1 MRIEDWRRDAG
12 FAVRLLARHPGFTAT
27 AVVALGLA
35 IGANTTVFTL
45 ANAFL
50 FKNLPFD
57 AADRIVYI
65 SSQDQRGAGP
75 RSVSYLDYLALQTQV
90 PSLTDALRR
99 ATGSTRTS
107 ICSRSGI
114 ASTT

>member
-1 MRIEDWRRDAG
+1 MEDWRRDAV
-12 FAVRLLARHPGFTAT
+12 FAIRLLARHPGFTAA
-27 AVVALGLA
+27 AVIALALA

-65 SSQDQRGAGP
+65 SSHNP
-75 RSVSYLDYLALQTQV
+75 RTPTPRTVSYADYLELRTQV
-90 PSLTDALRR
+90 ASLTGIGAL
-99 ATGSTRTS
+99 TTSTVDLS
-107 ICSRSGI
+107 DG
-114 ASTT
+114 

>member
-1 MRIEDWRRDAG
+1 VRLEDWRRDA
-12 FAVRLLARHPGFTAT
+12 ASAIRLLARHPGFTFA
-27 AVVALGLA
+27 AVIALALA

-65 SSQDQRGAGP
+65 SSHNRRTAAP
-75 RSVSYLDYLALQTQV
+75 RTVSYPDYLDLRTQV
-90 PSLTDALRR
+90 PSLAAIGALSV
-99 ATGSTRTS
+99 STVDFS
-107 ICSRSGI
+107 DGV
-114 ASTT
+114 ALPEP